1 MVSTGGRR
9 GAARNG
15 DTGRPGLHS
24 PAMDT
29 IETILAA
36 DPRISFALRFGSTA
50 RGHSHSHSDVDLGIG
65 LVDGAELGRR
75 ELADL
80 CSRLDSAAGGAVDL
94 ALMHEAPPGL
104 AYRIFRDG
112 VVILERDHRA
122 LAARKARA
130 ILKYLDFQPV
140 EDLCARGVP
149 ARASDG
155 R

>member
-1 MVSTGGRR
+1 
-9 GAARNG
+9 
-15 DTGRPGLHS
+15 
-24 PAMDT
+24 MDT

-50 RGHSHSHSDVDLGIG
+50 RGHSHAHSDVDLGIG
-65 LVDGAELGRR
+65 LVEGTALGRR
-75 ELADL
+75 ELGDL
-80 CSRLDSAAGGAVDL
+80 CSRLESAAGRAVDL
-94 ALMHEAPPGL
+94 VLMHEAPPGL

-130 ILKYLDFQPV
+130 ILEYLDFQPV
-140 EDLCARGVP
+140 EDLCARGVL
-149 ARASDG
+149 ARASNG